1 MNSLKLEERVRVLE
15 ATLNAIRKQAYPPN
29 GNGLSAVELV
39 YTMVAIAEEGLK
51 KSHELQAVQPFFMA

>member
-29 GNGLSAVELV
+29 VSGLSTVELV

-51 KSHELQAVQPFFMA
+51 KSQDLQMVQPFFMA